1 MSTEYDMTAYPPF
14 AVTVDLVAMR
24 IRDDELSVL
33 LVRRGEDP
41 FKDSWA
47 LPGGFVQ
54 RGPVKVPESLDE
66 AAAREF
72 REETGLALEAAYVT
86 QLGAYGDPDRDPRGN
101 VVTVAYLAIA
111 PAENLARAG
120 GDAVEARWIEVTRVL
135 EGSFRLAFDH
145 RQIMADAVE
154 RTRELIETTA
164 LALSFCDEWFTVPS
178 LRRVYELVW
187 GLPRDTLDPGSF
199 HKRLTGMPGLIQ
211 AVSDGDLDP
220 RRGDASHPALPAEA
234 LPPDGVRPGSAGTTS
249 RGRPPQLY
257 EAGPL
262 VRNRGRAA
270 RLERLIERPWQS
282 APDDTSASALPMV
295 GAGELAHGDID
306 AESVSGPSSV
316 GSVALETAMHQA
328 RRIIWQRGRTGS
340 DVRYG
345 ELADLLGIHRR
356 SPAFFEL
363 LDALCIEEARV
374 GGPMITALVV
384 NKRTRMPGQR
394 FFALA
399 KSLGRD
405 VPKLREF
412 AAGER
417 QRVVEWIRAH
427 PERARLDDESDVEP
441 AVSNSKNMTRERLL
455 ASAGEA
461 APLIEALLALEGEHG
476 VRLIPTPKSLSLW
489 AAGADAQLVPML
501 YVYAAGVH
509 FSPDCPCLYVD
520 GKELKERRGKDLLA
534 AVHERLSG
542 DRSWRLMKVDAQ
554 CALDRAFSQ
563 GEIRAVVGFVRWLRD
578 QVS

>member
-1 MSTEYDMTAYPPF
+1 MTAYPPF
-14 AVTVDLVAMR
+14 AVTVDLVAMM
-24 IRDDELSVL
+24 IRNEELSVL
-33 LVRRGEDP
+33 LVKRAAEP
-41 FKDSWA
+41 FKGSWA

-54 RGPVKVPESLDE
+54 RGPVKVSESLDE

-111 PAENLARAG
+111 PAVHLARAG
-120 GDAVEARWIEVTRVL
+120 GDAAEARWFAATRVL
-135 EGSFRLAFDH
+135 EGSPGLAFDH
-145 RQIMADAVE
+145 RQIIADAVE

-164 LALSFCDEWFTVPS
+164 LALSFCDPWFTVPS
-178 LRRVYELVW
+178 LRRVYEIVW
-187 GLPRDTLDPGSF
+187 DLPRETLDPGSF

-220 RRGDASHPALPAEA
+220 RRGDASHRALPAEA
-234 LPPDGVRPGSAGTTS
+234 PPPDDVRPASVGTTS

-262 VRNRGRAA
+262 VREAGPAA

-282 APDDTSASALPMV
+282 GPDDITAPARPMV
-295 GAGELAHGDID
+295 NAGELMHGDIA
-306 AESVSGPSSV
+306 AEFASGSPSV
-316 GSVALETAMHQA
+316 GSVALETTMHQA

-340 DVRYG
+340 DVHYG

-356 SPAFFEL
+356 SAAFFEL

-405 VPKLREF
+405 VLNLREF

-441 AVSNSKNMTRERLL
+441 AASSSKNMTRERLL

-461 APLIEALLALEGEHG
+461 APLIEALLALEGEQG

-489 AAGADAQLVPML
+489 AADAHAELVPML

-520 GKELKERRGKDLLA
+520 GKELRERGNEGLLD
-534 AVHERLSG
+534 AVRKRLSG
-542 DRSWRLMKVDAQ
+542 DGSWRLMRVDAQ
-554 CALDRAFSQ
+554 CTLDRTFSKS
-563 GEIRAVVGFVRWLRD
+563 EIATVVGFTRWLRD
-578 QVS
+578 QITGRGA